1 MKTVALEDLVAS
13 TILTFCENAAE
24 LGCPRNRDVDMWF
37 RELSDED
44 MFKVGDKLLRIQER
58 DMLMEEDEEDEE
70 DEDIPNDL
78 DDSYDS
84 DDSDDFG
91 DSYDSYDS
99 YDSDGYV
106 TIDDDIVD
114 DVLAFARSRIVN
126 DRQALLNYGVNE
138 ALKEIIASDGA
149 NLEIS

>member
-1 MKTVALEDLVAS
+1 VKTVAVEDLVAS

-58 DMLMEEDEEDEE
+58 DMLMEEDE
-70 DEDIPNDL
+70 DIPDEL

-84 DDSDDFG
+84 DDFG
-91 DSYDSYDS
+91 
-99 YDSDGYV
+99 DSDGYV

-126 DRQALLNYGVNE
+126 DRQTLLNYGVNE
-138 ALKEIIASDGA
+138 TLREIIASDGA
-149 NLEIS
+149 NLEI

>member
-84 DDSDDFG
+84 DDFG

>member
-1 MKTVALEDLVAS
+1 MKTVAVEDLVAS

-24 LGCPRNRDVDMWF
+24 LGCPKNRDVDMWF
-37 RELSDED
+37 RELSEED

-58 DMLMEEDEEDEE
+58 DMLMYEDEYEDEYK
-70 DEDIPNDL
+70 DIPNNL
-78 DDSYDS
+78 DNS
-84 DDSDDFG
+84 DDSDEHI
-91 DSYDSYDS
+91 
-99 YDSDGYV
+99 

-126 DRQALLNYGVNE
+126 DRQTLLNYGVNE

-149 NLEIS
+149 NLEI